1 MQYLFEKRMV
11 HIAMH
16 EFAAAASSEPN
27 PKFNEILAMPKLQKL
42 SEKICEVVIPDGT
55 GKIENINNPQ

>member
-1 MQYLFEKRMV
+1 MV